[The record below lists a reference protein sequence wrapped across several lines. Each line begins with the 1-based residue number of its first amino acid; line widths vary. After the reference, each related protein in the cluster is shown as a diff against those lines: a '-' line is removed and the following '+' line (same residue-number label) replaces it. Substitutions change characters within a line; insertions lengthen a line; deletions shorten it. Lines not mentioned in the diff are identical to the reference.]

1 MRDKIINN
9 VSGNV
14 FKGTTNVIVGNGNVF
29 YGETNIIA
37 GNDNDRYKDKK
48 EVQYTA
54 KQMRESR
61 FYDSEK
67 EDDDEDDE

>member
-1 MRDKIINN
+1 MMDKIINN

-14 FKGTTNVIVGNGNVF
+14 FNGNVNIVSVTNNNEEHEEKTV
-29 YGETNIIA
+29 GE
-37 GNDNDRYKDKK
+37 
-48 EVQYTA
+48 YTA

>member
-1 MRDKIINN
+1 MMDKIINN

-14 FKGTTNVIVGNGNVF
+14 FNGNVNIVSVTNNNEEHEEKTV
-29 YGETNIIA
+29 GE
-37 GNDNDRYKDKK
+37 
-48 EVQYTA
+48 YTA

-61 FYDSEK
+61 FYDSER

>member
-1 MRDKIINN
+1 MMDKIINN
-9 VSGNV
+9 MSGNV

-29 YGETNIIA
+29 YGATNIIA
-37 GNDNDRYKDKK
+37 GNDNDRYKDKTVG
-48 EVQYTA
+48 EYTA

>member
-14 FKGTTNVIVGNGNVF
+14 FNGNVNIVSVTNNNEEHEEKTV
-29 YGETNIIA
+29 GE
-37 GNDNDRYKDKK
+37 
-48 EVQYTA
+48 YTA

-61 FYDSEK
+61 FYDSE
-67 EDDDEDDE
+67 

>member
-14 FKGTTNVIVGNGNVF
+14 FNGNVNIVSVTNNNEEHEEKTV
-29 YGETNIIA
+29 GE
-37 GNDNDRYKDKK
+37 
-48 EVQYTA
+48 YTA

>member
-1 MRDKIINN
+1 MRYKIINN

-14 FKGTTNVIVGNGNVF
+14 FNGNVNIVSVTNNNEEHEEKTV
-29 YGETNIIA
+29 GE
-37 GNDNDRYKDKK
+37 
-48 EVQYTA
+48 YTA

-67 EDDDEDDE
+67 EDDDEDGE

>member
-14 FKGTTNVIVGNGNVF
+14 FNGNVNIVSVTNNNEEHEEKPV
-29 YGETNIIA
+29 GE
-37 GNDNDRYKDKK
+37 
-48 EVQYTA
+48 YTA

>member
-14 FKGTTNVIVGNGNVF
+14 FNGNVNIVSV
-29 YGETNIIA
+29 TNNNEEHEEKTV
-37 GNDNDRYKDKK
+37 GK
-48 EVQYTA
+48 YTA

>member
-14 FKGTTNVIVGNGNVF
+14 FNRNINIVSVTNNNEEHEEKTVG
-29 YGETNIIA
+29 E
-37 GNDNDRYKDKK
+37 
-48 EVQYTA
+48 YTA

>member
-14 FKGTTNVIVGNGNVF
+14 FNGNVNIVSVTNNNEEHEEKTV
-29 YGETNIIA
+29 GE
-37 GNDNDRYKDKK
+37 
-48 EVQYTA
+48 YTA

-61 FYDSEK
+61 FYDSER

>member
-1 MRDKIINN
+1 MMDKIINN

-14 FKGTTNVIVGNGNVF
+14 FNGNINIVSVTNNNEEHEEKTV
-29 YGETNIIA
+29 GE
-37 GNDNDRYKDKK
+37 
-48 EVQYTA
+48 YTA

>member
-14 FKGTTNVIVGNGNVF
+14 FNGNVNIVSVTNNNEELEEKTV
-29 YGETNIIA
+29 GE
-37 GNDNDRYKDKK
+37 
-48 EVQYTA
+48 YTA

>member
-1 MRDKIINN
+1 MMDKIINN

-14 FKGTTNVIVGNGNVF
+14 NIVSVTNNNEEHEEKTVG
-29 YGETNIIA
+29 E
-37 GNDNDRYKDKK
+37 
-48 EVQYTA
+48 YTA

>member
-14 FKGTTNVIVGNGNVF
+14 FNGNVNIVSVTNNNEEHEEKTV
-29 YGETNIIA
+29 GE
-37 GNDNDRYKDKK
+37 
-48 EVQYTA
+48 YTA

-67 EDDDEDDE
+67 EDDDEDNE

>member
-1 MRDKIINN
+1 MKDKIINN

-14 FKGTTNVIVGNGNVF
+14 FNGNVNIVSVTNNNEEHEEKTV
-29 YGETNIIA
+29 GE
-37 GNDNDRYKDKK
+37 
-48 EVQYTA
+48 YTA